1 MWFLRPSIFEHA
13 RANSCS
19 VSVEAESFADLFG
32 SALGS
37 FGRETDLLCVG
48 IIVMLLR
55 KVIHIK
61 SSRKHGRR
69 FGDATRLI
77 QGT

>member
-1 MWFLRPSIFEHA
+1 MWFLRPSIFDYA

-19 VSVEAESFADLFG
+19 VYGEAESKADLFG

-37 FGRETDLLCVG
+37 FDRETDLLCVG

-61 SSRKHGRR
+61 SSSEHGRR

-77 QGT
+77 QGS